1 MFIIH
6 GKEDEEI
13 HYSHGVMI
21 YEKLKAAAEYT
32 PWYVRSR
39 LLFDNLKINAV

>member
-1 MFIIH
+1 MSSITCPVFVIH

-21 YEKLKAAAEYT
+21 YDRLKGAAKYT
-32 PWYVRSR
+32 PW
-39 LLFDNLKINAV
+39 